1 MVTVIPLDWRKCQQ
15 RRKRT
20 SYGLPYCMIHT
31 PFNFWPYLVVFSI
44 LGQFM
49 NRLKAAVVA
58 YEYLVGHPAGRD
70 PNTNV
75 ILVKQGREP
84 PIFTGW
90 FMAWDPHM
98 WANGKSYD
106 QVRAEMGNDDL
117 FKTIELKD
125 ISNNTPAA
133 VQGLVIVMH
142 VSVPR

>member
-1 MVTVIPLDWRKCQQ
+1 MLTEKRKNKL
-15 RRKRT
+15 RFIT
-20 SYGLPYCMIHT
+20 WIGNLA
-31 PFNFWPYLVVFSI
+31 FFVI
-44 LGQFM
+44 LGQFI

-133 VQGLVIVMH
+133 VQGLVIVVH
-142 VSVPR
+142 DSLTII

>member
-1 MVTVIPLDWRKCQQ
+1 MLTEKKKNKLRFIILIRK
-15 RRKRT
+15 
-20 SYGLPYCMIHT
+20 LA
-31 PFNFWPYLVVFSI
+31 FFDI
-44 LGQFM
+44 LGQLIS
-49 NRLKAAVVA
+49 RLKAAVVA

-133 VQGLVIVMH
+133 VQGLVIVVH
-142 VSVPR
+142 DSR

>member
-1 MVTVIPLDWRKCQQ
+1 MAIFV
-15 RRKRT
+15 
-20 SYGLPYCMIHT
+20 
-31 PFNFWPYLVVFSI
+31 I
-44 LGQFM
+44 LGQFI

-133 VQGLVIVMH
+133 VQGLVIVVH
-142 VSVPR
+142 DSASR

>member
-1 MVTVIPLDWRKCQQ
+1 MPTEKKKNKPWFPILNRNKIENSPENSQ
-15 RRKRT
+15 
-20 SYGLPYCMIHT
+20 
-31 PFNFWPYLVVFSI
+31 NFQFFYRFLGVV
-44 LGQFM
+44 

-125 ISNNTPAA
+125 ISNNTPTA
-133 VQGLVIVMH
+133 VQGLVTVMH
-142 VSVPR
+142 VSVYS

>member
-1 MVTVIPLDWRKCQQ
+1 MIFTI
-15 RRKRT
+15 
-20 SYGLPYCMIHT
+20 SYTNDRIWSFFT
-31 PFNFWPYLVVFSI
+31 I
-44 LGQFM
+44 LGQFI

-133 VQGLVIVMH
+133 VQGLVKVMD